1 MSAAERMMVSGGRLG
16 GNSETAPDIELLGI
30 SPTIREWTDVAA
42 RGLIVVVAIV
52 LAWYTW
58 AHWGDLQIDCGRE
71 LYVPVEILRGKLIY
85 RDFFYSY
92 GPLAPYLVALLIG
105 IFGPHLVVLYL
116 LGIVVAIG
124 CAILLFEIGTMLE
137 GRAAGLAAA
146 LGLLFIGFV
155 PGPFNYVLPYSY
167 AATIGLTLSLLVA
180 LFTLRHLFDDR
191 SRYNLL
197 MAAFVAS
204 AATLCKQ
211 EFGAASYLI
220 LAFVLVVKASE
231 QRSIR
236 PLIRG
241 IAACLPG

>member
-16 GNSETAPDIELLGI
+16 GISETAPDIELLGI

-167 AATIGLTLSLLVA
+167 AATIGLTLS
-180 LFTLRHLFDDR
+180 
-191 SRYNLL
+191 
-197 MAAFVAS
+197 
-204 AATLCKQ
+204 
-211 EFGAASYLI
+211 
-220 LAFVLVVKASE
+220 
-231 QRSIR
+231 
-236 PLIRG
+236 
-241 IAACLPG
+241 